1 MRCLALP
8 LPSLFSPA
16 SMPSPLL
23 RRYLLALDRYKWP
36 ALASLLGV
44 LGLSTVVALQPPPPP
59 VYRTEGMLVT
69 NAPVVALTATGT
81 EVQERG
87 QGIISTEFLL
97 ADVLLEQ
104 VAKEL
109 ARRDMSLSP
118 QAIRDSTTLKL
129 EGTEEEVVQR
139 VVVVVKRPSAEEA
152 QIVSDLL
159 VEGMVELS
167 RVTNRAR
174 LRAIIT
180 ALNDRLPAVEADLR
194 AAEQALET
202 YDRQEGPAIQAA
214 LDGSLLGAISGGQQ
228 QQRQNQLTLAGLE
241 SQIQSLQRQLGLTPG
256 EALTASALSAD
267 PIIAQLRTQI
277 LQTETQLQLLA
288 PTLREAHPTIQE
300 LQTNLAAYNRLLA
313 ERASEVVGGEDLA
326 ALPSVSQVRQRSAL
340 DPARSALA
348 NQLVVLSNE
357 REALLRQQQI
367 LAQADGQLR
376 QQYASLPN
384 KQLERDRLAQQ
395 VARTQA
401 LYDQIQARRI
411 DAEAAEAET
420 VSSLTVAQPP
430 ITALQPQDVTNP
442 LVVLALGGVMGVLAA
457 GGIVFL
463 LDLLDGTVRTT
474 GDLEAIFRD
483 QDIPVLGVIPPL
495 PKLSN
500 QHYPVLVT
508 AHSPHLPSYEDLRTN
523 LRRSPNRPDNGQPL
537 KVVLVTSSRDQEG
550 KTTTAMN
557 LGIAAA
563 RAGRRTLI
571 VECDLQH
578 PSQGSALGL
587 SLPSEAVASPRR
599 YYGGYPSDP
608 VQMVP
613 LVENLYM
620 ALAPGPQ
627 PHAAAVLESSEMH
640 QFLSSARIRF
650 DLVLLDAPPL
660 SRNNNAISLAAE
672 ADGLLIVSRVDYTE
686 KPVLDAILEELL
698 EMDDIVLLGAVVNAA
713 PESSAVAV
721 ETSPSLPQ
729 PVAVESVPFAPT
741 PEPARSTPIDFF

>member
-1 MRCLALP
+1 MA
-8 LPSLFSPA
+8 
-16 SMPSPLL
+16 SPLI

-44 LGLSTVVALQPPPPP
+44 VGLSTVVALQPPPPP

-109 ARRDMSLSP
+109 ARRDVSLSP

-241 SQIQSLQRQLGLTPG
+241 SQIQSLQQQLGLTPG

-300 LQTNLAAYNRLLA
+300 LRTNLAAYNRLLA

-523 LRRSPNRPDNGQPL
+523 LRRSPNRPDNGHPL

-587 SLPSEAVASPRR
+587 SLPPEAVASPRR

-672 ADGLLIVSRVDYTE
+672 ADGLLLVSRVDYTE
-686 KPVLDAILEELL
+686 KPVLEAILEELL

>member
-1 MRCLALP
+1 
-8 LPSLFSPA
+8 
-16 SMPSPLL
+16 MPSPLL

-152 QIVSDLL
+152 QMVSDLL

-300 LQTNLAAYNRLLA
+300 LRTNLAAYNRLLA

-348 NQLVVLSNE
+348 NQLVVLANE

-495 PKLSN
+495 PKLAN
-500 QHYPVLVT
+500 QRYPVLVT

-571 VECDLQH
+571 VECDLQN